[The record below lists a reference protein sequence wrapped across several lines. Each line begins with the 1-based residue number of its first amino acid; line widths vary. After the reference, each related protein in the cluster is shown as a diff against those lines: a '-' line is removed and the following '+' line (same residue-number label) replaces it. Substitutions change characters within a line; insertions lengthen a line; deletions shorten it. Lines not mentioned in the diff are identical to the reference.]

1 MVRTLDNALF
11 DIRSG
16 LGMWRVWMALASED
30 IGDQHRRTTLGP
42 LWLLVNYF
50 AFAAA
55 FIYVIRP
62 SEGIS
67 SYEAYVAIGLF
78 VWLYLMETL
87 TQSVSLFVRE
97 EGFIKGTRLPL
108 SVYVMR
114 LFMQSVIRA
123 GYALIGCGMLLAISG
138 ISFSWTW
145 LWSLTGIGIILL
157 ATPAAIFVLAFL
169 GAFFPDSQFFVS
181 NLMRIGM
188 FLTPVFW
195 AKTDGASLRTAFY
208 DWNPFTYFID
218 IVRSPILGTEVPLFS
233 LLVACLISLVLWLV
247 GLMLLGRYRRQV
259 AFVL

>member
-1 MVRTLDNALF
+1 
-11 DIRSG
+11 
-16 LGMWRVWMALASED
+16 MWRVWMALASED

-62 SEGIS
+62 NEGIV

-97 EGFIKGTRLPL
+97 ESFIKGTRLPL

-123 GYALIGCGMLLAISG
+123 GYALIGCGILLVISDV
-138 ISFSWTW
+138 SLSSTW
-145 LWSLTGIGIILL
+145 LWSLIGIGLILL
-157 ATPAAIFVLAFL
+157 ATPAAITVLAFL
-169 GAFFPDSQFFVS
+169 GAFFPDSQFFVT

-195 AKTDGASLRTAFY
+195 AKIEGGGLRTAFH

-218 IVRSPILGTEVPLFS
+218 VVRGPILNSEFPFFS
-233 LLVACLISLVLWLV
+233 FLICCLLSLILWGGALA
-247 GLMLLGRYRRQV
+247 LLGRYRRQV